1 MSKGNPFLALRLPL
15 DQQDALR
22 TRAAESGLS
31 VSELVRQAVAKFV
44 GDTGLRTASPDKRT
58 RGINSL
64 SRPSKQ
70 SRPARLQA
78 AISELEDLLA
88 DYENWQASVPE
99 SLQETGTAA
108 ALNDA
113 VDLLQQAVA
122 LLQQITVP
130 RGFGRD

>member
-1 MSKGNPFLALRLPL
+1 MSKGNPFLALRLPR
-15 DQQDALR
+15 DQQDVLR
-22 TRAAESGLS
+22 TRAAESGTT
-31 VSELVRQAVAKFV
+31 VSELVRQAIASFVA
-44 GDTGLRTASPDKRT
+44 DTGRQTASPDKR
-58 RGINSL
+58 RNGINNL
-64 SRPSKQ
+64 SRRPKQ

-88 DYENWQASVPE
+88 GYENWQTSQPE

-113 VDLLQQAVA
+113 VDLLQQAVD

>member
-1 MSKGNPFLALRLPL
+1 MSKGNPFLALRLPP

-22 TRAAESGLS
+22 TRAAESGMS
-31 VSELVRQAVAKFV
+31 VSELVRQAVARFV
-44 GDTGLRTASPDKRT
+44 GDTGRPASSDKRT
-58 RGINSL
+58 SGINSL
-64 SRPSKQ
+64 SRRPKQ
-70 SRPARLQA
+70 SRPARLQS
-78 AISELEDLLA
+78 AIGELEDLLA

-113 VDLLQQAVA
+113 VDLLQQAVE